1 MTIQQPNLILF
12 LLDMPYTMPASRSS
26 GYSQP
31 TERTQ
36 LLFRLINQLN
46 LNDSEL
52 SDVIL
57 HLSSVIDM
65 RQQPIIADDYDLS
78 AQPDASDS
86 ENDEDS
92 DGDMPALISDVEDEE
107 EEEEQTGPNPE
118 SLVFV
123 NGETRFVKDITDHD
137 VNELMS
143 DAEYRAYMSL
153 YPASDSE
160 SDSEHDSN
168 EY

>member
-1 MTIQQPNLILF
+1 MTTQQPNLILF

-26 GYSQP
+26 GYSEP

-78 AQPDASDS
+78 AQPDVY
-86 ENDEDS
+86 DS
-92 DGDMPALISDVEDEE
+92 DDDSCGDMPALISDVEDEE

-123 NGETRFVKDITDHD
+123 NGETKFVKDITDHD

-153 YPASDSE
+153 YPASASESGSE
-160 SDSEHDSN
+160 SDWLN
-168 EY
+168 EN